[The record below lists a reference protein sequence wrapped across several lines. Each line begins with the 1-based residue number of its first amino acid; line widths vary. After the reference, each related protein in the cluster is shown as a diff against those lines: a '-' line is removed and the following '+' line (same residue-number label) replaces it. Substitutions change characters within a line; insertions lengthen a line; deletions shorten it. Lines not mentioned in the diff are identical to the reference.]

1 MSDPFLGEIR
11 LVPYNFAPR
20 GWADCNGQLLPIAQY
35 TALFSLL
42 GTYYGGNGVTNF
54 QLPNLQGRVAIHT
67 DNANHVIGESAGSE
81 TVTLTVPQLPAHN
94 HPFNATAKD
103 EDTNTVT
110 NNFLSNG
117 NSYGLAPAS
126 TTMNAGSVGPTGNNQ
141 PHPNMQPYLTLRYII
156 ALEGIYPSRS

>member
-1 MSDPFLGEIR
+1 VDPFIGEIR

-20 GWADCNGQLLPIAQY
+20 GWADCNGQTLPIAQY

-42 GTYYGGNGVTNF
+42 GTTYGGNGQTTF
-54 QLPNLQGRVAIHT
+54 QLPNLQGRVAVHT
-67 DNANHVIGESAGSE
+67 DTSNHVLGEQAGSE
-81 TVTLTVPQLPAHN
+81 TVTLTVAQIPAHN
-94 HPFNATAKD
+94 HAFNAAARD

-117 NSYGLAPAS
+117 NSYGLPPS
-126 TTMNAGSVGPTGNNQ
+126 TTTMNAGSIGPTGGGQ
-141 PHPNMQPYLTLRYII
+141 PHENMQPYLVLRYII